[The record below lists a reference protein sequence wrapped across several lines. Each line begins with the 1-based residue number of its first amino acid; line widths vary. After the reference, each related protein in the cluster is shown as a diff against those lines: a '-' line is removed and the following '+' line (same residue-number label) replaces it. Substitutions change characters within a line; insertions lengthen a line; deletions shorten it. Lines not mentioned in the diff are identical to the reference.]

1 MRIAAEAKLKHRNE
15 QLQALLIKGNSVQ
28 IIAAREL
35 LRLSLV
41 EMHELGY
48 WREYPD
54 QFKIHMQLYRA
65 SATTTLTQQESM
77 FAPDKKVRYSL

>member
-1 MRIAAEAKLKHRNE
+1 MTIMAQTKLKHRSE
-15 QLQALLIKGNSVQ
+15 QLQTLLLKGNSVQ

-41 EMHELGY
+41 EMHELGH

-54 QFKIHMQLYRA
+54 KFQAYMRLYRA
-65 SATTTLTQQESM
+65 SATIMFNPPASM
-77 FAPDKKVRYSL
+77 SAPDKTDQCIP

>member
-1 MRIAAEAKLKHRNE
+1 MTILARTKLQHRSE
-15 QLQALLIKGNSVQ
+15 QLQTLLMNGNSVQ

-48 WREYPD
+48 WRAHPD
-54 QFKIHMQLYRA
+54 QFQIQMRLYRA
-65 SATTTLTQQESM
+65 SAKMMFNPPASM
-77 FAPDKKVRYSL
+77 SGPDKRGQYIP

>member
-1 MRIAAEAKLKHRNE
+1 MNIMARVKLQHRSE
-15 QLQALLIKGNSVQ
+15 QLQALLMKGNSVQ

-48 WREYPD
+48 WREHPD
-54 QFKIHMQLYRA
+54 QFQNEMRLYRA
-65 SATTTLTQQESM
+65 SAKIMFNPPASM
-77 FAPDKKVRYSL
+77 SEPDKRAQYSP